1 MEGGRNTSKRNE
13 TKHFLGGKEEG
24 EGTNNQKFGIAGR
37 KTRTTSDVKLQMA
50 ASKILF
56 PPPFE

>member
-37 KTRTTSDVKLQMA
+37 KTRATSGVKLQMA